1 MVSNGPNSQSY
12 NFTHMFD
19 MQDIRGTFPIT
30 VANPNSLL
38 DIIRTNPD
46 FSKYN
51 YILKLSRLENLFNNI
66 QANFTVF
73 IPSDKALNQQYD
85 ESVFVNMDQNTA
97 IHLIKMSMLNDRING
112 EILRDCPSAYYMT
125 KDEANR
131 ILISNY
137 NYNTYIDNSI
147 RIIKMDVLAING
159 IIHITDGILSSL
171 FTV

>member
-19 MQDIRGTFPIT
+19 IQDDRGTFPLR
-30 VANPNSLL
+30 VANTNSLL

-46 FSKYN
+46 FSKFN

-66 QANFTVF
+66 QSNFTIF
-73 IPSDKALNQQYD
+73 IPSDKALNQQFD
-85 ESVFVNMDQNTA
+85 ETIFINMDQNTA
-97 IHLIKMSMLNDRING
+97 VHLIKISMLDDRING
-112 EILRDCPSAYYMT
+112 EILKDSPSAYYMT
-125 KDEANR
+125 KDNANR

-137 NYNTYIDNSI
+137 NYKTYINNSI

-159 IIHITDGILSSL
+159 VIHITDGIISSL